1 MKDFISK
8 IKTSILPSNK
18 ESFTE
23 TSLQLRNKP
32 EKNSQT
38 PVKATPPQKSKKNPK
53 SRSVFSSKHKIKD
66 TQSSLS
72 FNGLPIDFS
81 KNKELKPEIRLKIV
95 NQPLAYEPGDYI
107 EGEVH
112 LKLKCNV
119 TNLQLDLT
127 FQGIVTLRGANK
139 KQGIAPVQHPA
150 SNVDHVS
157 KSGLTMHGNKSSG
170 TVDTASSH
178 TDTKND
184 MDVNNDALD
193 NNSLQK
199 KTGVNAN
206 ILKDSNNNVFILFD
220 KQIFLYGEDTT
231 GFNNNNTPV
240 INGLT
245 SGEHIFPFK
254 IRIPSGRNKSV
265 YSSISFEKG
274 SVRYSLNSSLYTIF
288 ALPSDIKKDET
299 VNNDRSQLHL
309 SNAHELSANLQS
321 QNNARPHPISNISK
335 KLITTYSKEV
345 FIIEPIDVS
354 PYIHPVKREIVLGSP
369 EGLSQNEHNEAK
381 NEQSPIK
388 EQTCIEQENRSRF
401 SDANQNIEAAKSKVL
416 KFEVELDHKGY
427 RLGDKINMK
436 FKLQHYKNFVYP
448 IGVIA
453 TLLRICEVDNAQEFY
468 RKDICQTTIPI
479 ATTPVPVNSTTEKG
493 ESFFVHQYEQNLSLK
508 VPLDILPSLNMK
520 ECKFF
525 QFKYYVELTVNLS
538 QKNQVMTENN
548 HILCGKYAPKATSH
562 YKKEDLKFKNY
573 QNVFSKSNKDKRLKE
588 LIALQKKVLSKR
600 TVSDDYTVDNPL
612 ECYFYQ
618 DLVDVAKLNKGKNV
632 TSLMT
637 EIVVGTYRKTIANV
651 ESPGASSLVNNAA
664 TPAGELRATVENIYN
679 QLAKNIT
686 DTDIGLPDSYPFWST
701 RDQLPE
707 YSAPPDA
714 SHGVFGASDNKE
726 ELEKQRLQNLE
737 SEPPM

>member
-18 ESFTE
+18 ENFAE
-23 TSLQLRNKP
+23 TNLQLKNKTTKP
-32 EKNSQT
+32 QI
-38 PVKATPPQKSKKNPK
+38 PVKTGLPQKSRTSVK
-53 SRSVFSSKHKIKD
+53 SLNVFSSKHKIKD
-66 TQSSLS
+66 GQSSLA
-72 FNGLPIDFS
+72 FNGLPADIS
-81 KNKELKPEIRLKIV
+81 KSKELKPEIKIRIV

-139 KQGIAPVQHPA
+139 KQGISLVQHSPLN
-150 SNVDHVS
+150 SDHES
-157 KSGLTMHGNKSSG
+157 KSGLTLHANKSSG
-170 TVDTASSH
+170 TINTNSTH
-178 TDTKND
+178 NGTKSEMEINRD
-184 MDVNNDALD
+184 DSDKNVA
-193 NNSLQK
+193 QK
-199 KTGVNAN
+199 KTDVDVNH
-206 ILKDSNNNVFILFD
+206 IEGSNSNVFVLFD

-231 GFNNNNTPV
+231 GLDDINTPI

-274 SVRYSLNSSLYTIF
+274 SIRYNLKSSLYTIF
-288 ALPSDIKKDET
+288 GLPSDNKTDET
-299 VNNDRSQLHL
+299 TNNDKAQSQLVD
-309 SNAHELSANLQS
+309 AQELPTNSLLQS
-321 QNNARPHPISNISK
+321 ITKANASFNANK
-335 KLITTYSKEV
+335 KVVTTSSKEV
-345 FIIEPIDVS
+345 FVIEPIDVS
-354 PYIHPVKREIVLGSP
+354 PYITPVKREIVLGSP
-369 EGLSQNEHNEAK
+369 EGLSQNEPNKTKA
-381 NEQSPIK
+381 
-388 EQTCIEQENRSRF
+388 ENIAI
-401 SDANQNIEAAKSKVL
+401 DETTIDLKSGNHVSEVGKKISAGHSKIV
-416 KFEVELDHKGY
+416 KFEIELDHKGY

-436 FKLQHYKNFVYP
+436 FRLQHYKDFVYP
-448 IGVIA
+448 VGVIA

-479 ATTPVPVNSTTEKG
+479 ATTPVPVSCNTEPG
-493 ESFFVHQYEQNLSLK
+493 EELFNHQYEQNLSLK

-538 QKNQVMTENN
+538 QKNLVMTENN
-548 HILCGKYAPKATSH
+548 HVLCGKYAPRTTSH
-562 YKKEDLKFKNY
+562 YKREEMKFKNY
-573 QNVFSKSNKDKRLKE
+573 QSVFSKNNKDKRLKE

-637 EIVVGTYRKTIANV
+637 EIVVGTFRKNTPNV
-651 ESPGASSLVNNAA
+651 ENSEINSLTNNVT
-664 TPAGELRATVENIYN
+664 TPTVELRTAVEDVYD
-679 QLAKNIT
+679 QLARNIT

-701 RDQLPE
+701 RDQLPK
-707 YSAPPDA
+707 YSAPAHA
-714 SHGVFGASDNKE
+714 SHDAFDVSDNKE
-726 ELEKQRLQNLE
+726 ELEKQTLQNLE